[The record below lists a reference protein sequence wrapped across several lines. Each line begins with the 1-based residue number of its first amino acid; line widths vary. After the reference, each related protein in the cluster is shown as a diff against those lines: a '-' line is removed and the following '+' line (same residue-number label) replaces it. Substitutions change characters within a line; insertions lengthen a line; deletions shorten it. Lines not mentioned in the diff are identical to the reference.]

1 MSRARQDQTTDLAG
15 LEKGQPAVDVT
26 HVIDWSREALRM
38 TLTLGGPLLLV
49 ALLVG
54 LVVNVGQTL
63 TQLHE
68 PVVGLI
74 PRIAAVALVL
84 LCLLP
89 WLLDRWVL
97 FARDL
102 IGSIPSLL

>member
-1 MSRARQDQTTDLAG
+1 MDM
-15 LEKGQPAVDVT
+15 T
-26 HVIDWSREALRM
+26 HVIEWSRKALFLSLR
-38 TLTLGGPLLLV
+38 LGGPLLVV
-49 ALLVG
+49 ALVVG
-54 LVVNVGQTL
+54 LVVNIGQTL

-84 LCLLP
+84 LLILP
-89 WLLDRWVL
+89 WLLDRWIG

>member
-1 MSRARQDQTTDLAG
+1 
-15 LEKGQPAVDVT
+15 VDMT
-26 HVIDWSREALRM
+26 HVIDWSREALRIA
-38 TLTLGGPLLLV
+38 LALGGPLLLV
-49 ALLVG
+49 ALVVG

-74 PRIAAVALVL
+74 PRLAAVALVL
-84 LCLLP
+84 LCILP
-89 WLLDRWVL
+89 WMLDRWVV

>member
-1 MSRARQDQTTDLAG
+1 M
-15 LEKGQPAVDVT
+15 DVT
-26 HVIDWSREALRM
+26 HVIDWSREALFLSLR
-38 TLTLGGPLLLV
+38 LGGPLLVV
-49 ALLVG
+49 ALVVG
-54 LVVNVGQTL
+54 LLVNVGQTL

-84 LCLLP
+84 LLILP
-89 WLLDRWVL
+89 WLLDRWVS

>member
-1 MSRARQDQTTDLAG
+1 MDMS
-15 LEKGQPAVDVT
+15 
-26 HVIDWSREALRM
+26 HVVDWSREALRM
-38 TLTLGGPLLLV
+38 ALLLGGPLLLV

-74 PRIAAVALVL
+74 PRIAVVALVF
-84 LCLLP
+84 LCILP
-89 WLLDRWVL
+89 WLLDRWVV

-102 IGSIPSLL
+102 IGSIPSFL